1 MLLTAC
7 KPGSLARM
15 DSRTGC
21 PGIPIN
27 ISSHLKYRV
36 YPKCGVYLKYRVIP
50 DTLGYR
56 IANDFQNWIG
66 SGRAKKMS
74 GSEQVSDTHS
84 NPTLFLSIFFETQNF

>member
-7 KPGSLARM
+7 KPSSLARM

-21 PGIPIN
+21 PGIPN
-27 ISSHLKYRV
+27 ISRHLKYRV

-84 NPTLFLSIFFETQNF
+84 NPTLFLSIFF

>member
-7 KPGSLARM
+7 KPGSLARR

-21 PGIPIN
+21 PGIPN

-84 NPTLFLSIFFETQNF
+84 NPTLFLSIFF